1 MIQDPYSVLGVSPS
15 ATDDEIKAAYRKLA
29 KKYHPDVNQGSP
41 EAEQKMKEINEAY
54 DMVINHKYT
63 PGQNSYG
70 SYGQN
75 RSGGT
80 YQGAGGFDPFEWFT
94 GARYSQ
100 YGNGYQ
106 GSESESADMR
116 AVRNYLNAGHYQEAL
131 QVLSQIPVRGA
142 KWCYYSAVAHE
153 GLGNRINAM
162 NYAQQA
168 VRMDPG
174 NMEYRLYYERLTHNQ
189 DVYRNN
195 SRGFTV
201 ANDGMRFCLGLC
213 LCSLLTRFF
222 RYCCCYF

>member
-100 YGNGYQ
+100 YGPEGDR
-106 GSESESADMR
+106 SLLR
-116 AVRNYLNAGHYQEAL
+116 
-131 QVLSQIPVRGA
+131 PVGETGRR
-142 KWCYYSAVAHE
+142 SV
-153 GLGNRINAM
+153 GNRK
-162 NYAQQA
+162 
-168 VRMDPG
+168 
-174 NMEYRLYYERLTHNQ
+174 ER
-189 DVYRNN
+189 
-195 SRGFTV
+195 
-201 ANDGMRFCLGLC
+201 
-213 LCSLLTRFF
+213 F
-222 RYCCCYF
+222 RD